1 MDSAPS
7 LVPADRPA
15 QVRAELLRQGYTDLP
30 SGLGA
35 TIAVSTGLAC
45 VMARSDRSGHVWV
58 WLACMITIAV
68 SRLIGHRRYRQKIRS
83 DTTVYWER
91 WYLLGAILSGMG
103 WGYAGWTFYPL
114 ITEGERSFLI
124 FILAGMTAGATRSLA
139 PVLAACWLFQLPILL
154 PLVLRFLFSSEVL
167 ATVMGGLSLI
177 FIVFMM
183 AMARS
188 YHRSLAN
195 SLRLGFAHAAL
206 VSELQDK
213 KQVAENLNHG
223 LTEEI
228 AHRNKAEIE
237 LRSAIARAEAASVAK
252 SEFLATMSHE
262 LRTPMNGIMGM
273 LELMKSSP
281 LDPNQREQLDMAAQ
295 SADAL
300 LHVLNDM
307 LDLSKINSGSLNFES
322 IPMNPAAIA
331 EEVASLLRSRA
342 TQKGLNFILNVDA
355 PSRRRVRG
363 DPTRFRQ
370 VLLNLAGNAVK
381 FTERGHIELKLSS
394 LTEGDHHLNLTVA
407 VRDTGIGMDQTT
419 LAALFQP
426 FTQADSSMSRR
437 YGGTGLGLAISQ
449 KLVQR
454 MGGEITVESA
464 MGSGSVFTFSFPL
477 ALELEQVVAPAR
489 AVASNPPLI
498 TGRVLVVEDDTVNQ
512 KVISMILLRLGVGC
526 TVVGDGYAALT
537 TLKESEWD
545 FVFMDCQMPGI
556 DGFETT
562 RRARLALGQRHIPIV
577 ALTANVRL
585 EDRTACL
592 AAGMDDFLSKPVR
605 VENLRACLLRWLP
618 AGNQENT
625 IVEASPAEFSRPG
638 R

>member
-1 MDSAPS
+1 
-7 LVPADRPA
+7 
-15 QVRAELLRQGYTDLP
+15 
-30 SGLGA
+30 
-35 TIAVSTGLAC
+35 
-45 VMARSDRSGHVWV
+45 
-58 WLACMITIAV
+58 
-68 SRLIGHRRYRQKIRS
+68 
-83 DTTVYWER
+83 
-91 WYLLGAILSGMG
+91 
-103 WGYAGWTFYPL
+103 
-114 ITEGERSFLI
+114 
-124 FILAGMTAGATRSLA
+124 
-139 PVLAACWLFQLPILL
+139 
-154 PLVLRFLFSSEVL
+154 
-167 ATVMGGLSLI
+167 
-177 FIVFMM
+177 
-183 AMARS
+183 
-188 YHRSLAN
+188 
-195 SLRLGFAHAAL
+195 
-206 VSELQDK
+206 
-213 KQVAENLNHG
+213 
-223 LTEEI
+223 
-228 AHRNKAEIE
+228 
-237 LRSAIARAEAASVAK
+237 
-252 SEFLATMSHE
+252 
-262 LRTPMNGIMGM
+262 
-273 LELMKSSP
+273 
-281 LDPNQREQLDMAAQ
+281 MAAQ

-342 TQKGLNFILNVDA
+342 TQKGLNFILNADA

-394 LTEGDHHLNLTVA
+394 LTEGDHRLNLTVE
-407 VRDTGIGMDQTT
+407 VRDTGIGMDRTT

-454 MGGEITVESA
+454 MGGEITVEST

-477 ALELEQVVAPAR
+477 ALEMEQVVEPAR
-489 AVASNPPLI
+489 PVASNPPLI
-498 TGRVLVVEDDTVNQ
+498 TGRVLVVEDDPVNQ

-618 AGNQENT
+618 AGTKENT
-625 IVEASPAEFSRPG
+625 LSEASPAEFSRPG
-638 R
+638 REP